1 MDDNINA
8 ILVEAARLGPE
19 DSVIEVGAG
28 LGALTRRLCAKAGR
42 LLSVEIDP
50 SFMPCLEGS
59 SATCP
64 TSASSA
70 ATSSTTA

>member
-1 MDDNINA
+1 MNGDTEKQEAPRLKDLCARHNIRFKKRLGQNLLVDDNINA

-42 LLSVEIDP
+42 LL
-50 SFMPCLEGS
+50 
-59 SATCP
+59 
-64 TSASSA
+64 
-70 ATSSTTA
+70 